1 MNYGLI
7 LAGGVGQRMR
17 NTGMPKQFLKVFG
30 KPIIIYTL
38 EKFENCADIDEI
50 IISCHCSWKEYLEEL
65 IKQYGLKKIKAIIS
79 GGKDRQESILNGLS
93 YLNSNGVNDNDIIVI
108 HDGVRPL
115 ITENVISENVETTI
129 KYDCAITVHPV
140 IETVVITQNEEAN
153 FEDFKKRDDTYSL
166 TSPQTFKLSLLN
178 EIYAKYNSLNSPIP
192 LLDSALIFTYLGN
205 KIHLIKD
212 NNKNIKITTPDDY
225 YTLKSLL
232 ELNENK
238 NVFGL
243 V

>member
-38 EKFENCADIDEI
+38 EKFENCIDIDKI
-50 IISCHCSWKEYLEEL
+50 IISCHSSWKEHLEKL
-65 IKQYGLKKIKAIIS
+65 IKQYELKKIKVIIN

-93 YLNSNGVNDNDIIVI
+93 YLKSNGANDNDIIVI

-115 ITENVISENVETTI
+115 ITENVISENVETAL

-178 EIYAKYNSLNSPIP
+178 KIYDKYNTLNSPIP
-192 LLDSALIFTYLGN
+192 LLDSALIYTYLGN

-232 ELNENK
+232 ELDENK

-243 V
+243 N